1 MSFRAILRHFLQLLA
16 VKQVK
21 TRSKWSFLLRPF
33 LGIFYRQWLKEMPQ
47 NGSKSREKVPKCI
60 EKHFSRLLKLR
71 IIDGMMKK
79 IVF

>member
-1 MSFRAILRHFLQLLA
+1 MAILG
-16 VKQVK
+16 
-21 TRSKWSFLLRPF
+21 PI

-47 NGSKSREKVPKCI
+47 NGSKTHEKVPKYI

-79 IVF
+79 HCFLKFLDQRISVSVRKMV